1 MTLFSLLLVLAWE
14 RLFKFGHH
22 WQIDSWLV
30 PFFARYSSSASLV
43 KTFFMTVAWMASVFF
58 LLWLVK
64 GWLYGIPS
72 LITWIAIALFCL
84 GAGDVRQHYRAYINA
99 VRLSDNNASEKM
111 ANELALIHGLP
122 RECTQEEHLR
132 ELQNVLVWIN
142 FRFYLAPMFWF
153 VATGFYGPVALFGYA
168 FLRAYQ
174 TSLARHSSPMIRAQ
188 SGVDYLLHCL
198 DWIPV
203 RLVGVVYALLGH
215 GEKAL
220 PAWFASLW
228 DIHTPQYQVLTNL
241 AQFSLAREPHND
253 PIKTPC
259 AAVALAK
266 KVTLVVIVAV
276 ALLTI
281 CGALL

>member
-14 RLFKFGHH
+14 RLFKLGDH
-22 WQIDSWLV
+22 WQIDSGLV
-30 PFFARYSSSASLV
+30 PFFTKWSSSASLM
-43 KTFFMTVAWMASVFF
+43 KTVFMTAAWMGAVAI
-58 LLWLVK
+58 LLWLVN
-64 GWLYGIPS
+64 GWFYGIPS
-72 LITWIAIALFCL
+72 LVAWVTIALFCL
-84 GAGDVRQHYRAYINA
+84 GAGEVRQHYRAYINA
-99 VRLSDNNASEKM
+99 VHLGDSHASDEM

-122 RECTQEEHLR
+122 HECTPEERLR
-132 ELQNVLVWIN
+132 ELQNVLLWIN
-142 FRFYLAPMFWF
+142 FRFYLAPIFWF
-153 VATGFYGPVALFGYA
+153 VASGIYGPIALFGYG

-174 TSLARHSSPMIRAQ
+174 TRLARHNSSIMRAQ
-188 SGVDYLLHCL
+188 SGIDYLLHCL

-203 RLVGVVYALLGH
+203 RLVGLVYALLGH

-241 AQFSLAREPHND
+241 AQFALAREPHND

-266 KVTLVVIVAV
+266 KVTLVLLVVV

-281 CGALL
+281 SGALL